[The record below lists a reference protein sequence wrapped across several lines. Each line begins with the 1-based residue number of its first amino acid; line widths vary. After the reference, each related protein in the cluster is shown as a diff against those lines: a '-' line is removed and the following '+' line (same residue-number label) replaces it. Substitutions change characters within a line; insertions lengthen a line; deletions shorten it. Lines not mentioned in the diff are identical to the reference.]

1 MVANR
6 TDDGTPLDN
15 PIGGDDDEAG
25 ANRALLT
32 QDEDECAPD
41 DSNIDDANANDNQ
54 EPPQARAG
62 DGAEFKV
69 WNGLWPGPEGRV
81 AKYTTKEA
89 GSMQDQKEKK
99 RPNCTAIL

>member
-15 PIGGDDDEAG
+15 TNGGDNDENG

-32 QDEDECAPD
+32 QDEVERAPED
-41 DSNIDDANANDNQ
+41 RNIDEDNAND
-54 EPPQARAG
+54 EDSSDEEAPPEARAG
-62 DGAEFKV
+62 DGSEFKV

-81 AKYTTKEA
+81 AKYMIKEA
-89 GSMQDQKEKK
+89 GPMQDKK
-99 RPNCTAIL
+99 G

>member
-15 PIGGDDDEAG
+15 TNGGDNDENG

-32 QDEDECAPD
+32 QEEVGCAPED
-41 DSNIDDANANDNQ
+41 RNIDKDNAND
-54 EPPQARAG
+54 EDSSSSDEEVPQGAE
-62 DGAEFKV
+62 DGSEFKV

-81 AKYTTKEA
+81 AKYMIKEA
-89 GSMQDQKEKK
+89 GQM
-99 RPNCTAIL
+99 